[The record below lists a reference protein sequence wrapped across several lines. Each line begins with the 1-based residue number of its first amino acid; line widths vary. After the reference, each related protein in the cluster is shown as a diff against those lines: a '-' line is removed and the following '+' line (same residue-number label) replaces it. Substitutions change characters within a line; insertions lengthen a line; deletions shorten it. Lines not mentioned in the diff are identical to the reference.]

1 MLPALEKV
9 PALSLPDPSSLSLAQ
24 PQLSGGG
31 GLAVAVPSV
40 SYAGGG
46 TLAPVSLSQAPAQ
59 AQHFAAGAG
68 ALAPNQVL
76 RLSHGQ
82 TSAQPQ
88 HFVDPATGQLYTVA
102 PAHDQGLG
110 AAAAAT
116 GGAALQAQA
125 QIAHSV
131 AMANLAQARR
141 PEWEA
146 EEAREVSVRSHCLS
160 PLVDL
165 CFYLYVASVAAQPE
179 ASSWS
184 NVDVSSCGT

>member
-9 PALSLPDPSSLSLAQ
+9 PALNLPDPSSLSLGQ

-31 GLAVAVPSV
+31 GLGGAVPPA

-46 TLAPVSLSQAPAQ
+46 TLAPASLSQAPAQ
-59 AQHFAAGAG
+59 AQHFAAGVG
-68 ALAPNQVL
+68 TLAPNQAL
-76 RLSHGQ
+76 GLSHGQ
-82 TSAQPQ
+82 APAQPQ

-110 AAAAAT
+110 AAAAAA

-131 AMANLAQARR
+131 AMANLAQARC
-141 PEWEA
+141 PTGN
-146 EEAREVSVRSHCLS
+146 LKK
-160 PLVDL
+160 
-165 CFYLYVASVAAQPE
+165 
-179 ASSWS
+179 
-184 NVDVSSCGT
+184 